1 MPGHEKIV
9 SVRIAPA
16 RSWPTWSPTTVCT
29 GRSAFQSAWR
39 RTTAVCE
46 SPFASAVRMYSR
58 ESTSSRLARV
68 MRAMIASGIVASAS
82 AGRTRWRSASA
93 STGQFP
99 CRAASRITKFV
110 HGANAVP
117 VPRRKPVG
125 RTRSLTPKNQAS
137 MRPSQ
142 KRGIDAPVSAHR
154 RARLSTIEFRHTA
167 EATPIGMPR
176 AMARTM
182 AAVASSTVAGKRRSR
197 SVATGSPRTID
208 TPRSP
213 RSTLPTYSTKLK
225 TRRDTPRSTG
235 TTVRLRRMAYRL
247 TALSSSARSARSA
260 RSALLELDRVEVL
273 RPLRVRPVAFHA
285 LRERQGRLVVGDE
298 EPPHVIM
305 EHLLGL
311 PVELGPLGLIRE
323 PLGAQEDVPQ
333 RLVRVEPLARDAG
346 LAEEIAEEIVGIAV
360 VPRPAEHVEGHL
372 PVLPLVQVHRPL
384 GRLQLGLDPDLGQ
397 VRGHRFGDL
406 LRVWEIR
413 ARA

>member
-1 MPGHEKIV
+1 
-9 SVRIAPA
+9 
-16 RSWPTWSPTTVCT
+16 
-29 GRSAFQSAWR
+29 
-39 RTTAVCE
+39 
-46 SPFASAVRMYSR
+46 MYSR
-58 ESTSSRLARV
+58 DSTSSMLARV
-68 MRAMIASGIVASAS
+68 ILAMMASGMVASAS
-82 AGRTRWRSASA
+82 AGRTRWRSASTSA
-93 STGQFP
+93 DQSR
-99 CRAASRITKFV
+99 CSAASSTTKFV
-110 HGANAVP
+110 QGTNVVP
-117 VPRRKPVG
+117 LSRRKPVG
-125 RTRSLTPKNQAS
+125 RTRSCTPKNHAS
-137 MRPSQ
+137 TSPSQ
-142 KRGIDAPVSAHR
+142 KIGMDTPVSAPR
-154 RARLSTIEFRHTA
+154 RARLSTSEFRHTA
-167 EATPIGMPR
+167 EATPMGIPN
-176 AMARTM
+176 AMATTI
-182 AAVASSTVAGKRRSR
+182 AEIASSTVAGKRRSR

-273 RPLRVRPVAFHA
+273 RPRRVRHVAFHA
-285 LRERQGRLVVGDE
+285 FRERQGRLVVGDE